1 MSYIYI
7 VLDILPERTH
17 WIDRYLSVH
26 IYSDRKKK
34 DKQKDRWIDKYIER
48 QIDRYIERQIDIY
61 IDKQIDSRCIERQ
74 IDIYEID
81 RQIYIRQMNR

>member
-34 DKQKDRWIDKYIER
+34 EKQKDRWIDKQKR
-48 QIDRYIERQIDIY
+48 R
-61 IDKQIDSRCIERQ
+61 K
-74 IDIYEID
+74 
-81 RQIYIRQMNR
+81 